1 MVNEEK
7 VRLMTRLAIYEEST
21 GREDLEKGKYF
32 QHDYVKYN
40 CLKTLVSTTVLLVVI
55 FAAYVYYNMAELITQ
70 LVDMDFFGLAYKL
83 LIIYALVCVAFM
95 IMAWFLY
102 TYRYSKAKPK
112 LIKYNRDLKKL
123 IEFYEKEEKT
133 KTKAKNKRRSK

>member
-7 VRLMTRLAIYEEST
+7 VRLMTRLAMYEQSL

-32 QHDYVKYN
+32 KHDYVKYN
-40 CLKTLVSTTVLLVVI
+40 CLKTLVSTTVLFVVVLV
-55 FAAYVYYNMAELITQ
+55 AYIYYNVGDLITE
-70 LVDMDFFGLAYKL
+70 LVDMDFFGLAYEI

-95 IMAWFLY
+95 LMAWFLY
-102 TYRYSKAKPK
+102 SYRYSKAKPK

-123 IEFYEKEEKT
+123 IAFYEDEEK
-133 KTKAKNKRRSK
+133 AKGKRRSK